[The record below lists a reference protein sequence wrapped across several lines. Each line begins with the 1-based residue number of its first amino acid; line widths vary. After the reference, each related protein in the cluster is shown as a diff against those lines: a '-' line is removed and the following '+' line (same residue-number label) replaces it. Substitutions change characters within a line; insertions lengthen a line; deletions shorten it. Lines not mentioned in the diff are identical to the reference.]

1 MNKPQKCTNDLE
13 RSKFCNQVQSFVC
26 VQPLKTWGFKFW
38 EMLKNASEVTIV
50 QKKFLTLFKFVH
62 SLVKCE
68 VSLAD
73 GNLHS

>member
-50 QKKFLTLFKFVH
+50 QKKIPNIIQICAQ
-62 SLVKCE
+62 SRE
-68 VSLAD
+68 VRSKP
-73 GNLHS
+73 G